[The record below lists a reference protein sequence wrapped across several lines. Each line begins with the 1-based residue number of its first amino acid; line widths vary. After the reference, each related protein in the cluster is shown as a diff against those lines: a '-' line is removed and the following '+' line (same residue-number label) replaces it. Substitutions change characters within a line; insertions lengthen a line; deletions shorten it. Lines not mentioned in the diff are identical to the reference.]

1 MTFEEEYGAWLVRA
15 INEKLKNI
23 NGKLCKQY
31 DEVSFKPLKRNP
43 DEIAIIISGGNA
55 TRSSVEGLDQ
65 NVLPLTITVL
75 CKAEYSSAVRAAI
88 NAVQRT
94 FNAVPTQF
102 QYLDV
107 AESEDE
113 IVQQVKTVFSTPYVF
128 DEVDFPTSK
137 ETVKAC
143 FISFS
148 ATVYY
153 GQTAIVSP
161 SIFTLVVGGEKY
173 LINHV
178 QSYNNAAMPAYDT
191 FLPQGEKR
199 AGQSFVSKSNSW
211 SLTILKVQADSL
223 QKLFDEEL
231 NPNKGDGFGEQSL
244 ALIRDGEE
252 QVEIRSWQL
261 VESYVDNAAA
271 YVLTLG
277 L

>member
-75 CKAEYSSAVRAAI
+75 CKAKYSSAVRAAI

-94 FNAVPTQF
+94 FNAVPAQF

-161 SIFTLVVGGEKY
+161 TEYRLKVGDEEY
-173 LINHV
+173 AINHI
-178 QSYNNAAMPAYDT
+178 QSYDNAVMPAYDT
-191 FLPQGEKR
+191 FLPQGEAR
-199 AGQSFVSKSNSW
+199 AKQSFISKTNSW
-211 SLTILKVQADSL
+211 AFTILKVKEDSL
-223 QKLFDEEL
+223 QTLFEQEL
-231 NPNKGDGFGEQSL
+231 NFSDGDGFGEKSL
-244 ALIRDGEE
+244 HLIANGNEI
-252 QVEIRSWQL
+252 EIRSWQL
-261 VESYVDNAAA
+261 LESYVDNAAA